1 MCGLNNEQILRQLL
15 SKSTLT
21 LQKAIDIAVGMET
34 TSKDAQELR
43 HKQVSVNKLNQQ
55 RTYHQKPK
63 SPQQVIAFIAMER
76 IMIQLIAILNQLSA
90 ESVTKQDISFE
101 PVELQV
107 KENKNSNQENKR
119 NLSEMLTRQ
128 VMTVIHHAK
137 SKN

>member
-1 MCGLNNEQILRQLL
+1 
-15 SKSTLT
+15 
-21 LQKAIDIAVGMET
+21 
-34 TSKDAQELR
+34 
-43 HKQVSVNKLNQQ
+43 
-55 RTYHQKPK
+55 
-63 SPQQVIAFIAMER
+63 
-76 IMIQLIAILNQLSA
+76 MIQPIAILNLLSA

-137 SKN
+137 SRN

>member
-1 MCGLNNEQILRQLL
+1 MCGLNNEQIQRQLL

-34 TSKDAQELR
+34 ASKDAQELR

-63 SPQQVIAFIAMER
+63 SPQPNNCIHCNGI
-76 IMIQLIAILNQLSA
+76 IMIQQIAILNQLSA